1 MHENYLAKWLANELT
16 AEELEIFQKSD
27 EFASYQK
34 IIKTSE
40 GLKEPS
46 FNMDKALSDSTLK
59 RNTKR
64 TKVIAMHPFK
74 RLMRIAAAVA
84 LLFTGTYFYFNSQS
98 NTVETALA
106 ENTSLLLP
114 DASEVLLNA
123 DSELSYTEKHWETNR
138 DIKLQGEAF
147 FKVAKGQQFTVAT
160 ANGRVQVL
168 GTQFNVKSRKDFFE
182 VTCYEGLVRV
192 SYDRKT
198 IELPAG
204 TSFLVLY
211 GKVIDSQPT
220 KMLEPSWI
228 RNEST
233 FKSIPLSF
241 VLNELER
248 QYNVTIDAKKI
259 DLSTLFT
266 GSFSHKDLDLA
277 LRSICQPTQL
287 NFNLEGNKVLL
298 YAKNAP

>member
-16 AEELEIFQKSD
+16 AKELKAFQKSD

-46 FNMDKALSDSTLK
+46 FDMDKALSDSTSK
-59 RNTKR
+59 RNSKGP
-64 TKVIAMHPFK
+64 KILKMSPFK
-74 RLMRIAAAVA
+74 RMMRIAAAVA
-84 LLFTGTYFYFNSQS
+84 LLLTGSYFYFNSQN
-98 NTVETALA
+98 NTIETALA
-106 ENTSLLLP
+106 ENTSFLLP
-114 DASEVLLNA
+114 DSSKVLLNA
-123 DSELSYTEKHWETNR
+123 DSELSYTDKNWETKR
-138 DIKLQGEAF
+138 DLKLQGEAF
-147 FKVAKGQQFTVAT
+147 FKVAKGQKFTVET
-160 ANGRVQVL
+160 ANGRVQVM
-168 GTQFNVKSRKDFFE
+168 GTQFNVKSRNDFFE

-192 SYDRKT
+192 SFDKKT
-198 IELPAG
+198 TELPAG
-204 TSFLVLY
+204 TSFLVLH
-211 GKVIDSQPT
+211 GKVIASNPT
-220 KMLEPSWI
+220 EMLEPSWI
-228 RNEST
+228 HNEST

-241 VLNELER
+241 VLKELER

-266 GSFSHKDLDLA
+266 GSFSHKNLDLA
-277 LRSICQPTQL
+277 LRSICQPNQL